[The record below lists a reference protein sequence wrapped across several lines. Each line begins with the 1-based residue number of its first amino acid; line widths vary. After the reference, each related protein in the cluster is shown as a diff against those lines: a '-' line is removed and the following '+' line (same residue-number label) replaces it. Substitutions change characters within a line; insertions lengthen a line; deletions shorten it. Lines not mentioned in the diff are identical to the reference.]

1 LSRVATFYGWL
12 SIEELAQRFRGTL
25 VSDGLGVIP
34 LRGFPKIHT
43 VTRYLKALV
52 RTEDPFYVL
61 GTRHMDDPETER
73 MAILISEHLCEHH
86 RSERLKGLTERII
99 CTKVSQPADVNVG
112 VHVGPPGEK
121 QESSTGSIVPV
132 DHRTVWSQLLSF
144 EIFSKYLLEV
154 ISLRLIE
161 RQPITVLG

>member
-1 LSRVATFYGWL
+1 MAGCQLRR
-12 SIEELAQRFRGTL
+12 LAQRFRWTL

-61 GTRHMDDPETER
+61 GTRHMHDPETEG
-73 MAILISEHLCEHH
+73 MAIFISEHLCEHH
-86 RSERLKGLTERII
+86 RSERLKGLTERVI
-99 CTKVSQPADVNVG
+99 CTKVRQPADVNVG

-121 QESSTGSIVPV
+121 QELSTGSIVPV

-144 EIFSKYLLEV
+144 EIFFE
-154 ISLRLIE
+154 ISTGRSFHLRLIE
-161 RQPITVLG
+161 RNLV